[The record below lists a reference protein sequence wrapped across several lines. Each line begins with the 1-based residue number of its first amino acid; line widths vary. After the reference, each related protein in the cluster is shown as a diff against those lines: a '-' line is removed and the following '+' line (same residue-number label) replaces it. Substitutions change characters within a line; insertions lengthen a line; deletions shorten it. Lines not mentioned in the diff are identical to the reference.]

1 LYLNE
6 KCLKGFLE
14 NQFTPRTLGFS
25 KTNYLTYTL
34 RNYSSESLTV
44 QKPP

>member
-1 LYLNE
+1 LYLNK

-25 KTNYLTYTL
+25 
-34 RNYSSESLTV
+34 
-44 QKPP
+44 

>member
-1 LYLNE
+1 LYLSE

-25 KTNYLTYTL
+25 
-34 RNYSSESLTV
+34 
-44 QKPP
+44 

>member
-25 KTNYLTYTL
+25 
-34 RNYSSESLTV
+34 
-44 QKPP
+44 